1 MNDFADTEGIEDAE
15 IHDEMTEADAFS
27 AYELAFALG
36 LGEEIGLEDAA
47 NYESMRLSEEEQTQP
62 EEQPVINKEPIS
74 IKAAK
79 GKKNSSFSSLTGK
92 PKCPFEQWVK
102 DICAGRKCVSDPIGG
117 DNSYGDE
124 KEYDLFAG

>member
-1 MNDFADTEGIEDAE
+1 MNDFVDTEGIEDAE
-15 IHDEMTEADAFS
+15 IHNEMTEDDAFS

-36 LGEEIGLEDAA
+36 FGEEIGLEDAA
-47 NYESMRLSEEEQTQP
+47 NYEAMRLSEKELQP
-62 EEQPVINKEPIS
+62 EKQPLRNKGPIS

-79 GKKNSSFSSLTGK
+79 GRKPNSLSALTGN

-102 DICAGRKCVSDPIGG
+102 DVCAGRKNVSDPIGG